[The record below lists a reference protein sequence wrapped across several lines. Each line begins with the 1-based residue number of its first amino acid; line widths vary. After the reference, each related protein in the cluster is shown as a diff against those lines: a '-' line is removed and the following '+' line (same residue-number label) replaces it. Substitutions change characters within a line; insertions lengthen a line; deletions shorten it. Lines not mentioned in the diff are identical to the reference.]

1 MVYLRFWEQGQAGG
15 WHCVSVAILLGK
27 PAPHRPPLEP
37 SSSLKLVQR
46 GPPPLSPRSQDLFSA
61 PGALPGTPCDPRE
74 GLVPRLLPERPQRAQ
89 GEAREENGV
98 GGSGRMCGN
107 LTGHMAGGGHLSPRT
122 DSASTPVSRDK
133 ASSLECLL
141 PGRKKNAFPFYFH
154 E

>member
-98 GGSGRMCGN
+98 GGEREDVREPPRAHGRWG
-107 LTGHMAGGGHLSPRT
+107 
-122 DSASTPVSRDK
+122 
-133 ASSLECLL
+133 SLESTYGFCLHTC
-141 PGRKKNAFPFYFH
+141 F
-154 E
+154 